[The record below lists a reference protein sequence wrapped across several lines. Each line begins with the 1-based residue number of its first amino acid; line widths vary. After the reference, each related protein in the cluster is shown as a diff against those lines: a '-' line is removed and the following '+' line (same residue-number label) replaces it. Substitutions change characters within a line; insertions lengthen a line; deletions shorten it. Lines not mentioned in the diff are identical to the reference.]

1 MQLVPI
7 RVPIPHCAV
16 NWQKDDQGR
25 ETAPIPGFGDLVR
38 LSPEQEQIAREKI
51 AASTAD
57 PQPLAFEIE
66 FMGGT
71 KGLFMASHQA
81 AIVEKA
87 NHAG

>member
-1 MQLVPI
+1 
-7 RVPIPHCAV
+7 V

-38 LSPEQEQIAREKI
+38 LSPDQEKIAYEKI
-51 AASTAD
+51 AANGD

-87 NHAG
+87 KHAG